1 MTHALSELNR
11 QTIHMHAN
19 PQQMHVHF
27 RRVILQPLLTQH
39 AKATLCVPQVM
50 AKHANMQK
58 TISKKHALLRQMQR

>member
-1 MTHALSELNR
+1 
-11 QTIHMHAN
+11 MHAN

-58 TISKKHALLRQMQR
+58 TISKNHALLRQMQR